1 MNATDRQRRL
11 EAEDQQ
17 AHDEFV
23 AYWRGRQLLPG
34 VYRQFCCRCGSPF
47 TVIDARLRDRTTL
60 LCERC
65 PPRSSGNTIAA
76 TAFSPDR
83 RMST

>member
-1 MNATDRQRRL
+1 MNSTDRQ
-11 EAEDQQ
+11 AELDASDQND
-17 AHDEFV
+17 HDEFV
-23 AYWRGRQLLPG
+23 AQWRGRELLPG
-34 VYRQFCCRCGSPF
+34 IYRQFCCRCGLPF
-47 TVIDARLRDRTTL
+47 TVTDKRLRDRTTL

-65 PPRSSGNTIAA
+65 PPRSSGNTIAT